1 MAEENQEQQEQQE
14 QSGAG
19 KKKLILFGGIGVGVI
34 LIIVVV
40 IWLFTGSSK
49 DASSPSGSAG
59 DATTTVSAD
68 SGAPPEVGN
77 ALYVGMPR
85 PFVFIV
91 PGDARE
97 RTVQIKVQLM
107 VRGEENEELAK
118 RHIPL
123 IEGTLHQVFSSS
135 TAEELKTVEGKEK
148 LRELALREVQA
159 ALEKVAGR
167 GLVEQVLFTS
177 MVMQ

>member
-1 MAEENQEQQEQQE
+1 MAEENEEQQEQQAE
-14 QSGAG
+14 AG
-19 KKKLILFGGIGVGVI
+19 SNKKKLLIVGGSVAAVI
-34 LIIVVV
+34 IIALV
-40 IWLFTGSSK
+40 IWLVMGDGDSAEATAGSEAGNTVAI
-49 DASSPSGSAG
+49 DTSA
-59 DATTTVSAD
+59 
-68 SGAPPEVGN
+68 APQVGN

-107 VRGEENEELAK
+107 VRGEDNEELAK

-148 LRELALREVQA
+148 LRELALREVQS

>member
-1 MAEENQEQQEQQE
+1 MADESQEEQEKQVEKG
-14 QSGAG
+14 SKL
-19 KKKLILFGGIGVGVI
+19 KKIIVFGVGG
-34 LIIVVV
+34 LIAFVV
-40 IWLFTGSSK
+40 IFAAVWFFLGGSGNSSASTGNNAPSF
-49 DASSPSGSAG
+49 ASSNGEA
-59 DATTTVSAD
+59 
-68 SGAPPEVGN
+68 PEVGN

-107 VRGEENEELAK
+107 VRGENNEELAK

-135 TAEELKTVEGKEK
+135 TAEELKTVDGKEK
-148 LRELALREVQA
+148 IRELALREVRK
-159 ALEKVAGR
+159 ALEKVAGK

-177 MVMQ
+177 LVMQ

>member
-1 MAEENQEQQEQQE
+1 MAEENEEQQE
-14 QSGAG
+14 QSSSG
-19 KKKLILFGGIGVGVI
+19 KKKLILFGGIGLGVL
-34 LIIVVV
+34 LIIAIV
-40 IWLFTGSSK
+40 IWLFMGTSNPTESS
-49 DASSPSGSAG
+49 ANSSVADTSA
-59 DATTTVSAD
+59 VSN
-68 SGAPPEVGN
+68 APPPQVGN

-107 VRGEENEELAK
+107 VRGEDNEELAK

-148 LRELALREVQA
+148 LRELALREVQT
-159 ALEKVAGR
+159 ALQKVAGR

>member
-34 LIIVVV
+34 LIVVVV
-40 IWLFTGSSK
+40 IWLFTGSSN
-49 DASSPSGSAG
+49 DVASSTGSVEASPVSAG
-59 DATTTVSAD
+59 

>member
-1 MAEENQEQQEQQE
+1 MAEENDQEQQDKPT
-14 QSGAG
+14 G
-19 KKKLILFGGIGVGVI
+19 KRKKLLFIGGGAA
-34 LIIVVV
+34 IIIIAVVV
-40 IWLFTGSSK
+40 IWLFSGSSESGQGQSNGGQ
-49 DASSPSGSAG
+49 ASQ
-59 DATTTVSAD
+59 VSAD
-68 SGAPPEVGN
+68 SSDAPEVGN

-107 VRGEENEELAK
+107 VRGEESEEQVK

-123 IEGTLHQVFSSS
+123 IEGTLHEVFSSS
-135 TAEELKTVEGKEK
+135 TAEELKTVEGKTK
-148 LRELALREVQA
+148 LRELALQEVRN
-159 ALEKVAGR
+159 ALESVAGP

>member
-1 MAEENQEQQEQQE
+1 MAEENEEEQGNEGE
-14 QSGAG
+14 GGGG
-19 KKKLILFGGIGVGVI
+19 KKKLILFGGIGVVVI
-34 LIIVVV
+34 ALIVVAV
-40 IWLFTGSSK
+40 LMFTGSSEPEGE
-49 DASSPSGSAG
+49 APAATAEGAAPAAAG
-59 DATTTVSAD
+59 AA
-68 SGAPPEVGN
+68 PEVGN

-107 VRGEENEELAK
+107 VRGEEGEELTK

-123 IEGTLHQVFSSS
+123 IEGTLHEVFSSS

-148 LRELALREVQA
+148 IRELALQEVRS
-159 ALEKVAGR
+159 ALTGVTGN

>member
-1 MAEENQEQQEQQE
+1 MAEENDQEQQEPTT
-14 QSGAG
+14 G
-19 KKKLILFGGIGVGVI
+19 KRKKLLLIGGGVAVVI
-34 LIIVVV
+34 IIALVV
-40 IWLFTGSSK
+40 IWLFSGSSESNQQ
-49 DASSPSGSAG
+49 SSG
-59 DATTTVSAD
+59 DEQSSQVPAD
-68 SGAPPEVGN
+68 TSEAPEVGS

-107 VRGEENEELAK
+107 VRGEDSEEQVK

-123 IEGTLHQVFSSS
+123 IEGTLHEVFSSS
-135 TAEELKTVEGKEK
+135 TAEELKTVEGKTK
-148 LRELALREVQA
+148 LRELALQEVRN
-159 ALEKVAGR
+159 ALEGVAGQ

>member
-1 MAEENQEQQEQQE
+1 MAEEDQEQQEQQGDA
-14 QSGAG
+14 GAK
-19 KKKLILFGGIGVGVI
+19 KKKLILYGGLALGVVIIIG
-34 LIIVVV
+34 VV
-40 IWLFTGSSK
+40 IWLFMGNSDSVMSSNVGQ
-49 DASSPSGSAG
+49 SSSIA
-59 DATTTVSAD
+59 AD
-68 SGAPPEVGN
+68 TNQAPQVGK

-107 VRGEENEELAK
+107 VRGEDNEELAK

-135 TAEELKTVEGKEK
+135 TAEELKTVEGKAK
-148 LRELALREVQA
+148 LRELALREVRA
-159 ALEKVAGR
+159 AMERVVGK

>member
-1 MAEENQEQQEQQE
+1 MADENEEQQEQQADG
-14 QSGAG
+14 GAR
-19 KKKLILFGGIGVGVI
+19 KQKLLLFGGLGAGVI
-34 LIIVVV
+34 IIIAVVV
-40 IWLFTGSSK
+40 WRFTGDGDTTATATDSSN
-49 DASSPSGSAG
+49 
-59 DATTTVSAD
+59 VVEAD
-68 SGAPPEVGN
+68 TSEAPQVGN

-107 VRGEENEELAK
+107 VRGEDNEELTK

-148 LRELALREVQA
+148 LRELALREVQS
-159 ALEKVAGR
+159 ALEKVAGK

>member
-1 MAEENQEQQEQQE
+1 MADENEEQQEQQADG
-14 QSGAG
+14 GAK
-19 KKKLILFGGIGVGVI
+19 KKKLLLFGGLGAGVI
-34 LIIVVV
+34 IIIAVVV
-40 IWLFTGSSK
+40 WLFTGDGDTTATATDSSS
-49 DASSPSGSAG
+49 DAAVAADTSA
-59 DATTTVSAD
+59 
-68 SGAPPEVGN
+68 APQVGN

-85 PFVFIV
+85 AFVFIV

-107 VRGEENEELAK
+107 VRGEDNEELTK

-148 LRELALREVQA
+148 LRELALREVQS
-159 ALEKVAGR
+159 ALEKVAGK

>member
-1 MAEENQEQQEQQE
+1 MADENEEQQEQQADG
-14 QSGAG
+14 GAK
-19 KKKLILFGGIGVGVI
+19 KKKLLLFGGAGAGVF
-34 LIIVVV
+34 IIIAAVL
-40 IWLFTGSSK
+40 WLFTGNEDNTVAANGSSGNN
-49 DASSPSGSAG
+49 AVP
-59 DATTTVSAD
+59 AD
-68 SGAPPEVGN
+68 TSEAPQVGN

-91 PGDARE
+91 PGDVRE

-107 VRGEENEELAK
+107 VRGEQNEELAK

-135 TAEELKTVEGKEK
+135 TAEELKTAAGKEK
-148 LRELALREVQA
+148 LRELALRELQS
-159 ALEKVAGR
+159 ALTKVAGK

>member
-1 MAEENQEQQEQQE
+1 MAEENDQEQQEKP
-14 QSGAG
+14 AG
-19 KKKLILFGGIGVGVI
+19 KRKKLLFIGGGVTLVI
-34 LIIVVV
+34 IIAVVV
-40 IWLFTGSSK
+40 MWLFSGSSESTQ
-49 DASSPSGSAG
+49 ASASGDQASQS
-59 DATTTVSAD
+59 SAD
-68 SGAPPEVGN
+68 TSEAPEVGN

-107 VRGEENEELAK
+107 VRGEDSEEQVK

-123 IEGTLHQVFSSS
+123 IESTLHEVFSSS
-135 TAEELKTVEGKEK
+135 TAEELKTVEGKTK
-148 LRELALREVQA
+148 LRELALQEVRN
-159 ALEKVAGR
+159 ALEGVAGR

>member
-1 MAEENQEQQEQQE
+1 MAEDTEEQQEQAE
-14 QSGAG
+14 AGSG
-19 KKKLILFGGIGVGVI
+19 KKKVIVMAAMGVALLLV
-34 LIIVVV
+34 IVVV
-40 IWLFTGSSK
+40 IWLFMGDDEAPAAETETATESS
-49 DASSPSGSAG
+49 SSVP
-59 DATTTVSAD
+59 VD
-68 SGAPPEVGN
+68 SSEAPQVGN

-107 VRGEENEELAK
+107 VRGEQNEELAK

-123 IEGTLHQVFSSS
+123 IEGTLHQVFSAS
-135 TAEELKTVEGKEK
+135 TAEELKTVAGKEK
-148 LRELALREVQA
+148 IRELALREVQS
-159 ALEKVAGR
+159 ALQKVAGK

>member
-1 MAEENQEQQEQQE
+1 MAEDNQEQQEQQE

-19 KKKLILFGGIGVGVI
+19 KKKLILFGSIGVGVI
-34 LIIVVV
+34 LIVVVV
-40 IWLFTGSSK
+40 IWLFTGSSPETPNRS
-49 DASSPSGSAG
+49 AGSAETSPAEVDVG
-59 DATTTVSAD
+59 P
-68 SGAPPEVGN
+68 PPEVGN

-135 TAEELKTVEGKEK
+135 TAEELKTVAGKEK

>member
-1 MAEENQEQQEQQE
+1 MADENEEQQEQQADG
-14 QSGAG
+14 GAK
-19 KKKLILFGGIGVGVI
+19 KKKLLLFGGLGAGVI
-34 LIIVVV
+34 IIIAVVV
-40 IWLFTGSSK
+40 WLFTGDGDTTATATDSSN
-49 DASSPSGSAG
+49 SSN
-59 DATTTVSAD
+59 VVEAD
-68 SGAPPEVGN
+68 TSEAPQVGN

-107 VRGEENEELAK
+107 VRGEENEELTK

-135 TAEELKTVEGKEK
+135 TAEELKTANGKEK
-148 LRELALREVQA
+148 LRELALRELQS
-159 ALEKVAGR
+159 ALTKVAGK